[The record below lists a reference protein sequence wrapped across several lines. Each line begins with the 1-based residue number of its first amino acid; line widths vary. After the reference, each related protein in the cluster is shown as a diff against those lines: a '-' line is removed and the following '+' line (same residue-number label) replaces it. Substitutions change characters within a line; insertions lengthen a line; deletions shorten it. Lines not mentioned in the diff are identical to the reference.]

1 MCTLLS
7 LRYRTLYRRLCAAL
21 FVAGIFC
28 QLPVLVAQDTPLLSG
43 GVGFLTNTNGGNT
56 SYQTVAVPVLEAP
69 IGQHLLVESR
79 ANVLETFS
87 PEGNGQGYNHSTFL
101 GLSYL
106 QGDYIAT
113 PHITV
118 VGGYFLTPFGTYNE
132 RLAPIWI
139 SNLQDAPLIFS
150 LGTMV
155 SGNGTGGMLRGN
167 AYSTDEVSISYAAYF
182 SAGST
187 NKEFQSTRSTGGQV
201 YAYFPKA
208 RLEVGTSYGRTLE
221 GTQLNSF
228 GAHVWWEPAGIPLK
242 IRSEYAHGTH
252 SQGYWI
258 ETDYRLSQIH
268 GPESLI
274 GRLEPIFRLQQ
285 TFRNSPADATDFLPS
300 ADTQRTDFG
309 LDYHL
314 PHEVRINTSYARQFS
329 STGNFNIWETG
340 IVYRFLFPAW
350 KGKSK

>member
-1 MCTLLS
+1 LRDRTLL
-7 LRYRTLYRRLCAAL
+7 RRAGKVLLFAWMLCYM
-21 FVAGIFC
+21 
-28 QLPVLVAQDTPLLSG
+28 PVLVAQDTPLLSG
-43 GVGFLTNTNGGNT
+43 GLGFFTNTNGGST

-87 PEGNGQGYNHSTFL
+87 PQANGQGYNHSGFL

-106 QGDYIAT
+106 QADYIAT
-113 PHITV
+113 PHLTV

-132 RLAPIWI
+132 RLSPIWI
-139 SNLQDAPLIFS
+139 SNLQDAPLIFNI
-150 LGTMV
+150 GTMG
-155 SGNGTGGMLRGN
+155 SGSGTGGMLRGN
-167 AYSTDEVSISYAAYF
+167 AYSTETVSISYAAYF

-187 NKEFQSTRSTGGQV
+187 NKQFQSTRSTGGQV

-208 RLEVGTSYGRTLE
+208 RLEIGTSYGRTLE
-221 GTQLNSF
+221 GTRSNSF
-228 GAHVWWEPAGIPLK
+228 GAHLWWEPEGIPLK
-242 IRSEYAHGTH
+242 IRSEYAHGPH

-268 GPESLI
+268 GADSLI

-285 TFRNSPADATDFLPS
+285 TFRNSPDASDFLPS

-314 PHEVRINTSYARQFS
+314 PHEVRVNTSYSRQFS

-340 IVYRFLFPAW
+340 VVYRFLFPAW
-350 KGKSK
+350 KGKLR